1 MPSDEGKQVL
11 KLLADG
17 KIDVEQAFRLLRA
30 LGDIDERPRPAS
42 APPPPP
48 PGPSEPPMPPGARGR
63 ILRIRVTENGQQK
76 VNVAIPL
83 AIARVGKMKLASSG
97 LVRGHLAKFGIDRL
111 RLAGVGID
119 PAETTHELGGGDIA
133 HFHGVAALSHRCQ
146 QSPTGT
152 KCHQTARMAVCNA
165 DLSERFACE
174 AGPAMHHAFIAVE
187 RLRGK
192 FSSVRSEA

>member
-1 MPSDEGKQVL
+1 VASSASTTPRPRSIQPAEGADVPSDEGKQVL

-30 LGDIDERPRPAS
+30 LGDIDERPRPPS
-42 APPPPP
+42 APPPP

-97 LVRGHLAKFGIDRL
+97 LVRGHLAKFGVDLDELLRTIDYP
-111 RLAGVGID
+111 GKFV
-119 PAETTHELGGGDIA
+119 DIA
-133 HFHGVAALSHRCQ
+133 DDEDR
-146 QSPTGT
+146 
-152 KCHQTARMAVCNA
+152 
-165 DLSERFACE
+165 
-174 AGPAMHHAFIAVE
+174 VE
-187 RLRGK
+187 I
-192 FSSVRSEA
+192 FVE